1 MKKNIT
7 IKYFFNFREDNRR
20 SMETVSN
27 YLFNFFKNERRF
39 KISKFVPTFFK
50 KNQKIISHAWNLRFN
65 RYVNYP
71 NQVKKLK
78 KVDVA
83 HVIDH
88 QYAHLVHNI
97 NAKYKII
104 TVHDLIPI
112 KFSKEIGKNPYL
124 VKHSHNY
131 LKYFNQIIAV
141 SENTKRDIIKYTDCP
156 SKKIKVLYSSVEKNF
171 NHKKIDKKSICK
183 KYKIPFDHKKILIIG
198 SSFYKNHKI
207 SIKVLKKLKKIFNNK
222 ISLVKLGNKLDFKIE
237 NELKQ
242 NIIELKHLK
251 REKISDI
258 YKICDVL
265 LFPSI
270 YEGYGLPLI
279 EAINSELPIVASN
292 IKTTKEILNN
302 YPLLFNPKDS
312 SSMSLCIEKLINN
325 KNFNLKIKKKL
336 NLRKNNFK
344 EEIYFT
350 KLKNLYLKGL

>member
-1 MKKNIT
+1 MKKKIS
-7 IKYFFNFREDNRR
+7 IKYFFNFKEDKRK
-20 SMETVSN
+20 SMDTVAN
-27 YLFNFFKNERRF
+27 YLHQFYKKDKNF
-39 KISKFVPTFFK
+39 KISKFIPSFYKK
-50 KNQKIISHAWNLRFN
+50 KNKILNHSWNLRFN
-65 RYVNYP
+65 RYINYP
-71 NQVKKLK
+71 KQVKKLK
-78 KVDVA
+78 RTDIA

-171 NHKKIDKKSICK
+171 NHKKIDKKSVCE

-198 SSFYKNHKI
+198 SSFYKNHKT
-207 SIKVLKKLKKIFNNK
+207 SIKVLKKLKKIFNDK

-237 NELKQ
+237 NDLKK
-242 NIIELKHLK
+242 NIIELNNLK
-251 REKISDI
+251 REKVNEI

-279 EAINSELPIVASN
+279 ESINSELPIVASN
-292 IKTTKEILNN
+292 IKTTKEILGN

-312 SSMSLCIEKLINN
+312 KSMSLGIEKLINN

-336 NLRKNNFK
+336 NIKKNNFK

>member
-1 MKKNIT
+1 MKKKIS
-7 IKYFFNFREDNRR
+7 IKYFFNFKEDKRK
-20 SMETVSN
+20 SMDTVAN
-27 YLFNFFKNERRF
+27 YLHQFYKKDKNFKV
-39 KISKFVPTFFK
+39 SKFIPSFYKK
-50 KNQKIISHAWNLRFN
+50 KNKILNHSWNLRFN
-65 RYVNYP
+65 RYINYP

-78 KVDVA
+78 RTDIA

-88 QYAHLVHNI
+88 QYAHLVKNI
-97 NAKYKII
+97 QAKYKII

-124 VKHSHNY
+124 VKHSHSY
-131 LKYFNQIIAV
+131 LKYFDQIIAV
-141 SENTKRDIIKYTDCP
+141 SKNTKRDIIKYTDCP
-156 SKKIKVLYSSVEKNF
+156 SKKIKVLHSSVEKSF
-171 NHKKIDKKSICK
+171 NNQKIVKRKICN

-198 SSFYKNHKI
+198 SSFYKNHKT
-207 SIKVLKKLKKIFNNK
+207 SIKVLKKLKKIFK
-222 ISLVKLGNKLDFKIE
+222 DRILLIKLGNKLDFKIE
-237 NELKQ
+237 NDLKK
-242 NIIELKHLK
+242 NIIELDNLK
-251 REKISDI
+251 REKVNEI

-279 EAINSELPIVASN
+279 EAINTELPIVASN

-312 SSMSLCIEKLINN
+312 SSMSMCIEKLINN

-336 NLRKNNFK
+336 NIKKNNFK